1 MSDLVRHHHVGD
13 ADVVESV
20 RVLVPHGD
28 GGAQAVQD
36 TLPVLGEPSV
46 SGDDQDMQAGE
57 NFSTAR
63 NLDLLP
69 LPGLPGPVGGGE
81 RQQTLVDPELLPV
94 VLALL
99 HLPHQQ
105 LGEAGGEEV
114 GGLVHQVAQPHTVQD
129 EEVGHD
135 RDSVC
140 QTEQVVHGDAGPGA
154 DTDHGGLQSGDVP
167 AVAVGW

>member
-36 TLPVLGEPSV
+36 TLPPFVF
-46 SGDDQDMQAGE
+46 GDDQDMKAGE
-57 NFSTAR
+57 NFPTAR
-63 NLDLLP
+63 DLDLLP
-69 LPGLPGPVGGGE
+69 LPGLPGP
-81 RQQTLVDPELLPV
+81 VDPELLPV

-105 LGEAGGEEV
+105 LGETSGEEV

-129 EEVGHD
+129 KEVGHD

-154 DTDHGGLQSGDVP
+154 DADDGGLQSGDIP
-167 AVAVGW
+167 TVAVSC